1 MADPAPSSQSTTAAP
16 GPPANAADWGERTG
30 AALVDLTIAL
40 FLFFVGVIAG
50 AIIVTLGGWAIAAG
64 VALIVGGPAAA
75 VLYAPLMLA
84 RKGEGNG
91 QTVGKRAVNLRVVHA
106 DGRPITFWL
115 GMLREFVVK
124 QLIGI
129 VLTGGLF
136 WLVDSLWPLFDD
148 QDHAIHDI
156 VAETDVVKLED

>member
-1 MADPAPSSQSTTAAP
+1 MADPSSSPEATTAAP
-16 GPPANAADWGERTG
+16 APPANAADWGERTG
-30 AALVDLTIAL
+30 AALVDLTIAV
-40 FLFFVGVIAG
+40 FLFFGGVVAG
-50 AIIVTLGGWAIAAG
+50 AIIVTLGGWAIAVG
-64 VALIVGGPAAA
+64 VALIVAGPAAA
-75 VLYAPLMLA
+75 ILYAPLMLA

-91 QTVGKRAVNLRVVHA
+91 QTVGKRAVNLRVVRA
-106 DGRPITFWL
+106 DGRPVGFWL

-156 VAETDVVKLED
+156 VAETDVVKLDE

>member
-1 MADPAPSSQSTTAAP
+1 MTDPAPGPQSTSAAP
-16 GPPANAADWGERTG
+16 GPPPNAAEWGERTG

-40 FLFFVGVIAG
+40 FLFLVGVVAG
-50 AIIVTLGGWAIAAG
+50 AIIVTLGGWAIAVG
-64 VALIVGGPAAA
+64 VALIIAGPAAA
-75 VLYAPLMLA
+75 ILYAPLMLA

-91 QTVGKRAVNLRVVHA
+91 QTIGKRAVNLRVVRA
-106 DGRPITFWL
+106 NGEPVTFWL

-124 QLIGI
+124 QFVGF

-136 WLVDSLWPLFDD
+136 WLVDALWPLFDD

-156 VAETDVVKLED
+156 VAETDVVKLGD

>member
-1 MADPAPSSQSTTAAP
+1 MADPAPSAQSTTAAP

-30 AALVDLTIAL
+30 AALVDLTISL
-40 FLFFVGVIAG
+40 FLFFVGVVTG
-50 AIIVTLGGWAIAAG
+50 AIIVTLGGWAIAIG
-64 VALIVGGPAAA
+64 VALIVAGPAAA
-75 VLYAPLMLA
+75 ILYAPLMLA

-91 QTVGKRAVNLRVVHA
+91 QTVGKRAVNLRVVRA
-106 DGRPITFWL
+106 DGRPVTFWL

-129 VLTGGLF
+129 ALTGGLF

-156 VAETDVVKLED
+156 VAETDVIKLGD

>member
-1 MADPAPSSQSTTAAP
+1 MSDPAPSSPSTTAAP

-30 AALVDLTIAL
+30 AALVDLTISL
-40 FLFFVGVIAG
+40 FLFLVGVIAG

-64 VALIVGGPAAA
+64 VALIVAGPAAA
-75 VLYAPLMLA
+75 ILYAPLMLA

-91 QTVGKRAVNLRVVHA
+91 QTVGKRAVNLRVVRA
-106 DGRPITFWL
+106 DGRPVTFWL
-115 GMLREFVVK
+115 GVLREFVVK

-156 VAETDVVKLED
+156 VAETDVVKVGD